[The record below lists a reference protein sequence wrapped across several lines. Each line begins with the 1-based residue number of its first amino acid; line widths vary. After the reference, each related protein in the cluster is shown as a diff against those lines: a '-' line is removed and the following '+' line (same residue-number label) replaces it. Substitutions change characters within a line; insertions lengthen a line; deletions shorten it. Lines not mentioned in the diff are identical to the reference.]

1 MCLPPSSDPTWGQLN
16 IFLTFLDFISLNCS
30 VKGRQKLPHR
40 RSRTVL
46 KVIVVS
52 AKSTTMGH
60 TIFENPFSLLN
71 RGKMTPSLSCSTC
84 FKFRNKM
91 FKKIYQSQMI
101 CNCVMM
107 SMKCRLL
114 ISICFLLSP
123 LLDSKYIYCT
133 IEWTMQTNFH
143 YGNLYFFRLD
153 GRVAVQGLVLMES
166 CFPPYLKKTSF
177 SIIAIVIVCC
187 YLLCLKI

>member
-1 MCLPPSSDPTWGQLN
+1 MIDLSCFTFSYDWLMCLPPSSDPTWGQLN

-123 LLDSKYIYCT
+123 LLDSKYT
-133 IEWTMQTNFH
+133 
-143 YGNLYFFRLD
+143 
-153 GRVAVQGLVLMES
+153 VQLNGQCKPKNM
-166 CFPPYLKKTSF
+166 Y
-177 SIIAIVIVCC
+177 
-187 YLLCLKI
+187 